1 MRVHWCVPPSSGWI
15 NGYSIKSLKFIEWV
29 SGTEVKLSERHCKHD
44 QLSFKKTSY
53 FRTLYTQW
61 PQDGATHTHTNKTG
75 SNAIIIYQPSTC
87 LPVYYNQIHS
97 YVTSNCIQR
106 NSIQVSIKT
115 TLLIHIDYRNVKKR
129 ILVQISYY
137 RTITI
142 YETFFWWK
150 HYMFMCHTLSV
161 IQRTQH
167 LGLKVSPETSNRLI
181 F

>member
-1 MRVHWCVPPSSGWI
+1 MSVRNTANMINYHLKKLLTSGLYTHSDHRMVLHTHTQI
-15 NGYSIKSLKFIEWV
+15 RLAA
-29 SGTEVKLSERHCKHD
+29 T
-44 QLSFKKTSY
+44 QLSFIS
-53 FRTLYTQW
+53 
-61 PQDGATHTHTNKTG
+61 P
-75 SNAIIIYQPSTC
+75 TC

-129 ILVQISYY
+129 LLVQISYY

-161 IQRTQH
+161 IQRMQH

>member
-1 MRVHWCVPPSSGWI
+1 MSVRNTANMINYHLKKLLTSG
-15 NGYSIKSLKFIEWV
+15 
-29 SGTEVKLSERHCKHD
+29 
-44 QLSFKKTSY
+44 
-53 FRTLYTQW
+53 LYTHS
-61 PQDGATHTHTNKTG
+61 DHRMVLHTHTHTNKTG

-129 ILVQISYY
+129 LLVQISYY

-167 LGLKVSPETSNRLI
+167 LGLKVSPEISNRLI